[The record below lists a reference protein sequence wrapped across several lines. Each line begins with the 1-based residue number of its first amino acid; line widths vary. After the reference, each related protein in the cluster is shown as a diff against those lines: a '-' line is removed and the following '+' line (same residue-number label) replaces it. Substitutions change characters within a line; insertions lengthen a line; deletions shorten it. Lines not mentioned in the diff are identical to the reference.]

1 MAEHTWAL
9 ILACAKGVAQ
19 LNDRMHD
26 GHWDKATH
34 KSLELKGRTLG
45 LVGLGAIGRR
55 AAQVGVAM
63 GMRVIAFDPFAS
75 DVPGG
80 VEVTSLDAV
89 IEGAHVL
96 SLHCPLTPE
105 NRGMIN
111 ADTIG
116 RMRDGAILVNTA
128 RGGSSTSLRSSR
140 PSLPASSGRRA
151 STASRPNLSLV
162 STRSGASPMSS

>member
-1 MAEHTWAL
+1 
-9 ILACAKGVAQ
+9 
-19 LNDRMHD
+19 
-26 GHWDKATH
+26 
-34 KSLELKGRTLG
+34 
-45 LVGLGAIGRR
+45 
-55 AAQVGVAM
+55 M

-116 RMRDGAILVNTA
+116 CMRDGAILVNTVA
-128 RGGSSTSLRSSR
+128 ACTVDEPALLAAIASGKLRS
-140 PSLPASSGRRA
+140 AA
-151 STASRPNLSLV
+151 STASRPNLSLG

>member
-1 MAEHTWAL
+1 M
-9 ILACAKGVAQ
+9 
-19 LNDRMHD
+19 
-26 GHWDKATH
+26 
-34 KSLELKGRTLG
+34 KGRTLG
-45 LVGLGAIGRR
+45 LVGLGAIGR

-140 PSLPASSGRRA
+140 PSLPASSGPGLD
-151 STASRPNLSLV
+151 SFEPNLSLG